1 MATVTMKELL
11 EAGVHFGHQVRR
23 WNPKMKEYI
32 FGERNG
38 IYIIDL
44 QKTQRMFKEAMKF
57 ITGLT
62 GEGTTKTILFV
73 GTKRQAQDAIKE
85 EALRCNQFYI
95 NQRWLGG
102 LLTNF
107 QTIQKSIKRYKEIE
121 AMQADGRIEQYAKKE
136 RLEIE
141 RERLALEKNLS
152 GIKEMRKLPDAIFVI
167 DTNKEEIAVKEANR
181 LGIPV
186 VAIVDTNCSPEGVD
200 YVIPGND
207 DALRAVRLFSS
218 RIADAIAEGQQLAQQ
233 KEAEEAAIAAEQA
246 KASGVTVD
254 IQQRQQRDR
263 GERGDRGG
271 RGRDRGRGDRGDR
284 RGAGGPGAGGGRP
297 EGGRSENRGDR
308 GDRGPR
314 RAAAAAAAP
323 QALAQ
328 AAPASAAPVPTPA
341 ESPAPPVEVA
351 PQPVELPTPVPAAAV
366 ETPAAPAPIQEAVQE
381 ANAAESA

>member
-44 QKTQRMFKEAMKF
+44 QKTQRMFKEAMRF
-57 ITGLT
+57 VSTLA
-62 GEGTTKTILFV
+62 GEGTNKTVLFV

-141 RERLALEKNLS
+141 RERLALEKNFA
-152 GIKEMRKLPDAIFVI
+152 GIKDMRRLPDAIFII
-167 DTNKEEIAVKEANR
+167 DTNKEEIAVKEANK
-181 LGIPV
+181 LDIPV

-200 YVIPGND
+200 YIIPGND
-207 DALRAVRLFSS
+207 DALRAVRLFAS
-218 RIADAIAEGQQLAQQ
+218 RIADAIVEGQQLAQQ
-233 KEAEEAAIAAEQA
+233 KEAEEAATAAEQA

-271 RGRDRGRGDRGDR
+271 RGRDRGGRGERGGR
-284 RGAGGPGAGGGRP
+284 GRGAG
-297 EGGRSENRGDR
+297 GDR

-314 RAAAAAAAP
+314 RAPAAAP
-323 QALAQ
+323 PAT
-328 AAPASAAPVPTPA
+328 APEASPAPAAPVEAPA
-341 ESPAPPVEVA
+341 AEPVVEATAPPVPEISV
-351 PQPVELPTPVPAAAV
+351 
-366 ETPAAPAPIQEAVQE
+366 
-381 ANAAESA
+381 AAEAA